1 MGIDIVSLCVFCC
14 LLCGGAREIPRLH
27 APAHPD
33 LLRGFAVNQTYSAG
47 PAPDFPDPLRDLL
60 WTRFFITFL
69 LRPRHNPSP
78 LNPFRKTTSRAP
90 FFSFTSVP
98 TACPASNA
106 STCNIFKTR
115 FRAKPPLIAPLA
127 PNGSAQLLQ
136 ARFGASAPLAQMRN
150 EPTIRVHPRF
160 HPS

>member
-78 LNPFRKTTSRAP
+78 LNPFRKTGSRSLFFLSSAP
-90 FFSFTSVP
+90 IRP
-98 TACPASNA
+98 THRFPLHQLHQPATLSK
-106 STCNIFKTR
+106 SR
-115 FRAKPPLIAPLA
+115 FRAKSRSSLHLRPLA
-127 PNGSAQLLQ
+127 PPNCCTC
-136 ARFGASAPLAQMRN
+136 AS
-150 EPTIRVHPRF
+150 THPCLRIKCETNPNLP
-160 HPS
+160 HR